1 MRTTTFQSYHP
12 PPSQLQ
18 MAPAQ
23 SPDGQSQVSPPVS
36 IKNYSRSSSPN
47 LHSILPTSTPSPSIT
62 AIQDATHA
70 STSQSPPQA
79 SSSSAHQLPP
89 ITAASPTILSNTDP
103 NASLQSILANSRN
116 DSTPHNGQLPT
127 WSIQATSVHSVP
139 HPHHPVGPIV
149 SQVGKPHEKLVLC
162 VSYYIL

>member
-1 MRTTTFQSYHP
+1 MRTTTFQSYH

-23 SPDGQSQVSPPVS
+23 SPDGQGQVSPPVS
-36 IKNYSRSSSPN
+36 IKNSSCSSSPD
-47 LHSILPTSTPSPSIT
+47 LHSILATSNPSPSIT
-62 AIQDATHA
+62 IIQDATHA
-70 STSQSPPQA
+70 SSSQSPPQP

-89 ITAASPTILSNTDP
+89 ITAASPAILSNTDP
-103 NASLQSILANSRN
+103 NASLQSILTNSRN

-127 WSIQATSVHSVP
+127 WSIQAASVHSVP

-149 SQVGKPHEKLVLC
+149 SQVGKPHEKLVY
-162 VSYYIL
+162 VSLYYIL